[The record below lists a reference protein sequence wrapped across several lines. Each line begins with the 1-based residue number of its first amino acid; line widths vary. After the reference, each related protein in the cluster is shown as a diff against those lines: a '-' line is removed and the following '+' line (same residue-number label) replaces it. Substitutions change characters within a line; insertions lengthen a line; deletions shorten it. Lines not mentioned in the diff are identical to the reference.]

1 MEQSSRSD
9 NLCYIKEEM
18 RNILTN
24 YSKNGH
30 GYKQTYYRGRSETSQ
45 PQFPEAMTCLCS
57 WTPSSSGPAGLLGPT
72 LRGEEGRED
81 WTLSQGRRQKSQGG
95 GTTRLAASA
104 KPVDSGEMPCFTQAT
119 VPRCQESPSYQC
131 LHTKA
136 SPLAI
141 TKEAQDEL
149 MDVTLQ
155 WRLAF
160 SKAPD
165 TVAFMDDNTMQ
176 QISVQELLG
185 SSTTLSGKLELYRF
199 VC

>member
-1 MEQSSRSD
+1 METFS
-9 NLCYIKEEM
+9 
-18 RNILTN
+18 T
-24 YSKNGH
+24 
-30 GYKQTYYRGRSETSQ
+30 
-45 PQFPEAMTCLCS
+45 
-57 WTPSSSGPAGLLGPT
+57 
-72 LRGEEGRED
+72 
-81 WTLSQGRRQKSQGG
+81 
-95 GTTRLAASA
+95 AS
-104 KPVDSGEMPCFTQAT
+104 
-119 VPRCQESPSYQC
+119 QC
-131 LHTKA
+131 LDKGLMPGWRPPDAVWA
-136 SPLAI
+136 S
-141 TKEAQDEL
+141 DEL